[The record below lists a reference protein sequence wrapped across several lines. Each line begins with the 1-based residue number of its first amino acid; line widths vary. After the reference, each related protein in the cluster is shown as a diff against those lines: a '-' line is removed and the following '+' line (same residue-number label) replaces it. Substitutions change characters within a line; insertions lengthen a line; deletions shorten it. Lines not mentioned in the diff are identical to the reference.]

1 MKLKLPYFGHLIRR
15 ADSLEKTLMLGKIE
29 GESRSGQLKM
39 RWLDST
45 TDSMD
50 MNLSKLQETA
60 KEGEPGVLQS
70 VTSRR
75 IGHDLANEQ
84 QQQPSSEHRADY
96 VRGDQGR
103 AHTISSYDKHR
114 PTHPTLS
121 LSSRPPLR
129 TMAKL

>member
-1 MKLKLPYFGHLIRR
+1 
-15 ADSLEKTLMLGKIE
+15 MLGKIE

-60 KEGEPGVLQS
+60 WRGVWCGEGEPGVLQS

-75 IGHDLANEQ
+75 VGHDLANEQ
-84 QQQPSSEHRADY
+84 QQQPSSEHCADY
-96 VRGDQGR
+96 VRGDQR
-103 AHTISSYDKHR
+103 HAHTISSYDKHR